1 MKGED
6 SWNIKFCIYIFSIKE
21 TLTCALSKFFETDI
35 IIFIWYI
42 NSKRNQFMR
51 RILFQNLWEVEFP
64 IIVRN
69 ERYLFIEMARR
80 VAIKIFGREEIK
92 SGLKVVTKSRDSSKI
107 FDKLSRARY
116 NFARVVRLLP
126 IRGLN
131 LCPSVSIR
139 VVSRLAGARG
149 G

>member
-1 MKGED
+1 MKEWRRFLEYKILYLHILD
-6 SWNIKFCIYIFSIKE
+6 KRNFNLRLIKILRNGYNYIYIIYKFEKKSIY
-21 TLTCALSKFFETDI
+21 A
-35 IIFIWYI
+35 
-42 NSKRNQFMR
+42 
-51 RILFQNLWEVEFP
+51 ILFQNLWEVEFP